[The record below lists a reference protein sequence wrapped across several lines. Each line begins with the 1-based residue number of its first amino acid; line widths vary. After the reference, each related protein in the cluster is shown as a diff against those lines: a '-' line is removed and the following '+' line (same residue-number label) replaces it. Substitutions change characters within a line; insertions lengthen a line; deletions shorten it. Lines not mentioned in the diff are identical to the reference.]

1 MSLKKWDVIVVGAG
15 CAGSAAAKRA
25 AEKGLKTILLEK
37 ARKPGEKNVS
47 GTNLNTIALMSPDLH
62 YILDAPF
69 ERELKALKIHYVLDD
84 RTTSIEERYGN
95 NIALAIRRDVFDD
108 WHAET
113 AAKAGADLRKSTSV
127 VDILKEDGKVAG
139 MVTHEGETIRGE
151 VVIDAGGVNSIVGRK
166 AGLIPKR
173 AGTALIL
180 YATIN
185 VKLTKEI
192 IDERWQDAFEYYVGP
207 GLGYKAWPW
216 IFPKKDNVT
225 LGAGGYMTSDLK
237 NVNEYMQNFLNLPV
251 VKKKLAGGKIQSWGL
266 HIDPDQMLKKKCTD
280 GLILTGDAAGFVM
293 PFVGEGMPEAFRT
306 GIYAADAVAEAI
318 AKGDTSET
326 FLSATYNDLCS
337 SDMYMEGFRHI
348 AELQKEAVLTLS
360 EEELATLMQDMVMGG
375 GFITSYIHTK
385 WTEAAREKDMDKLQ
399 AAYDCLQFTAP
410 YRSYGNAVQEEFQ
423 ALWNERKRHL

>member
-1 MSLKKWDVIVVGAG
+1 MSSKKWDIIVVGAG

-25 AEKGLKTILLEK
+25 AEKGLKTLLLEK

-62 YILDAPF
+62 YILNAPF
-69 ERELKALKIHYVLDD
+69 ERELTALKVYFVLPD
-84 RTTSIEERYGN
+84 RTTSVEERYGN
-95 NIALAIRRDVFDD
+95 NIALAIRRDEFDN

-113 AAKAGADLRKSTSV
+113 AAQAGAELKKSTSV
-127 VDILKEDGKVAG
+127 VDIVIENEKVVG
-139 MVTHEGETIRGE
+139 VVTHDGETIRSE

-173 AGTALIL
+173 TGSALIL
-180 YATIN
+180 YATVN

-192 IDERWQDAFEYYVGP
+192 IDDRWQGAFEYYVAP
-207 GLGYKAWPW
+207 DTGYKAWPW
-216 IFPKKDNVT
+216 IFPKKDSVT

-251 VKKKLAGGKIQSWGL
+251 IKQKLAGGKIQSWGL
-266 HIDPDQMLKKKCTD
+266 HIDPDQMLDKKCTG

-306 GIYAADAVAEAI
+306 GIYAADAAAEAI
-318 AKGDTSET
+318 AKRDTSET
-326 FLSATYNDLCS
+326 FLSTAYDDLCS
-337 SDMYMEGFRHI
+337 SDMYMQGFRHI
-348 AELQKEAVLTLS
+348 AELQKEAALSLS
-360 EEELATLMQDMVMGG
+360 EAELATLMQDMVMGG
-375 GFITSYIHTK
+375 GFITSYIHASWTK
-385 WTEAAREKDMDKLQ
+385 AAEEQNMEKLQ

-423 ALWNERKRHL
+423 AIWNQRKGK